1 MAKEE
6 TKVCSNCKN
15 QKPID
20 NFQKYHGHYKSWC
33 KPCMSDKAK
42 AKWKYYKE
50 NKYFQAT
57 LI

>member
-50 NKYFQAT
+50 NKYF
-57 LI
+57 